1 MAFSSIGVIRT
12 FSRGFYWV
20 SLGFTFEIE
29 TLTVDYHVPLLYD
42 ASVNI
47 QRCKRPCFLSVFIK
61 HTM

>member
-1 MAFSSIGVIRT
+1 MAFSSLGVIRT

-47 QRCKRPCFLSVFIK
+47 QRCNALVF
-61 HTM
+61 